1 MRVAYVDSSF
11 LVAIAFAEPGSAALA
26 QTLNEND
33 VLLSSNLLEAELRA
47 ALRRDNVT
55 ADPTELLSSI
65 VWVHPDR
72 ALTAEIKTVL
82 GAGYIRGA
90 DLWHLASALFVA
102 PKREIAFLTLDV
114 RQREISKEL
123 GFSAVGIEAEG

>member
-11 LVAIAFAEPGSAALA
+11 LVAIAFIEPGSGALA
-26 QTLNEND
+26 QTLSEQD
-33 VLLSSNLLEAELRA
+33 VLVSSNLLEAELRA
-47 ALRRDNVT
+47 AFRRDNVT

-72 ALTAEIKTVL
+72 ELTAEIKTVL
-82 GAGYIRGA
+82 DVGYIRGA

-102 PKREIAFLTLDV
+102 PNREIAFLTLDV
-114 RQREISKEL
+114 RQREISEEL
-123 GFSAVGIEAEG
+123 GFSAGGAEAKG

>member
-11 LVAIAFAEPGSAALA
+11 LVAIAFTETGSAALA
-26 QTLNEND
+26 QTLNEQD
-33 VLLSSNLLEAELRA
+33 ILISSNLLEAELRA

-55 ADPTELLSSI
+55 ADPSELLSSI

-72 ALTAEIKTVL
+72 ALTPEIKTVL
-82 GAGYIRGA
+82 GAGYVRGA

-114 RQREISKEL
+114 RQREISEEL
-123 GFSAVGIEAEG
+123 GFATGGTEVES

>member
-11 LVAIAFAEPGSAALA
+11 LVAIAFTEANSAALA
-26 QTLNEND
+26 QILTEHD
-33 VLLSSNLLEAELRA
+33 VLVSSNLLEAELRA

-55 ADPTELLSSI
+55 AEPTELLSSI

-82 GAGYIRGA
+82 GAGYVRGA
-90 DLWHLASALFVA
+90 DLWHLACALFVA

-114 RQREISKEL
+114 RQREISEEL
-123 GFSAVGIEAEG
+123 GFGAGGTEAEV

>member
-1 MRVAYVDSSF
+1 MRVAYVDSSC
-11 LVAIAFAEPGSAALA
+11 LVAIAFAEAGSAALA
-26 QTLNEND
+26 RTLQAQD

-72 ALTAEIKTVL
+72 ALTAEITTVL
-82 GAGYIRGA
+82 GAGYVRGA
-90 DLWHLASALFVA
+90 DLWHLASALFVD
-102 PKREIAFLTLDV
+102 PDRHIAFLTLDA
-114 RQREISKEL
+114 RQREISQEL
-123 GFSAVGIEAEG
+123 GFGAGDTEEEG